1 MQYLVTGTG
10 GPGFSSQEE
19 VVAILEGVIIPG
31 FDELMKLQKAGK
43 ILAGGLPVG
52 ERAFAFIAEAASNDE
67 ADQLVRH
74 LPFWGA
80 LDWKVTPLQSFG
92 ERAAMERR
100 IVKEIKDRKR

>member
-10 GPGFSSQEE
+10 GPGFRSQEE
-19 VVAILEGVIIPG
+19 VVAILEGVILPG
-31 FDELMKLQKAGK
+31 FDELTKLQKAGK

-52 ERAFAFIAEAASNDE
+52 ERAFVFIAEAASNDE
-67 ADQLVRH
+67 VDQLVRS

-80 LDWKVTPLQSFG
+80 LDWKVTPLQGFA

-100 IVKEIKDRKR
+100 IVKEIKERKR